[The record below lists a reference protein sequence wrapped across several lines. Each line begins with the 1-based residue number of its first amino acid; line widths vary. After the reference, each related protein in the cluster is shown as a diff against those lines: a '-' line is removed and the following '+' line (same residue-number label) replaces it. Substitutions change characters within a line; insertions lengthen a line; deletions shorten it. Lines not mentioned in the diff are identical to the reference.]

1 MTQVVQTSEQQTYLA
16 CLVGYDYSIQYHF
29 GMTNVVADALSRIP
43 DNSIG
48 QSLLLSVL
56 NSAFLK
62 ELKQELARHKDF
74 IAFRQAILSNP
85 SNYTDCTVTQDLVM
99 QEGRIWLLQRFKL
112 FPEILAQFHATP
124 IGGHMGINKTF
135 AWVSENF
142 VWPNMKKD
150 VHQYVIACLDCQHTK
165 YETRKTVGLLCPLPI
180 LSLPWKDL
188 SLDFIMGLPT
198 Y

>member
-1 MTQVVQTSEQQTYLA
+1 M
-16 CLVGYDYSIQYHF
+16 
-29 GMTNVVADALSRIP
+29 
-43 DNSIG
+43 
-48 QSLLLSVL
+48 
-56 NSAFLK
+56 
-62 ELKQELARHKDF
+62 ARHKDF